1 MKAETLLSKG
11 KLIYGVYVLLILVVL
26 GFFTG
31 FWNKM
36 LKSPIIN
43 QQEKFTYLSAQPV
56 DAESVEFFVIMNDY
70 DNFDDDNEEM
80 AKYAM
85 KMLYEH
91 FQSHPELKEMN
102 LMVYY
107 ILHAE
112 GSAHMRRKRA
122 IAVLR
127 YDGAGDHTVSIHKL
141 AQ

>member
-1 MKAETLLSKG
+1 MSRG
-11 KLIYGVYVLLILVVL
+11 NLIYAVSVLLILVVL

-31 FWNKM
+31 FWSKELNFP
-36 LKSPIIN
+36 LIN
-43 QQEKFTYLSAQPV
+43 QQQKFTYVSAQPV
-56 DAESVEFFVIMNDY
+56 DAESVEFFVVMNDY
-70 DNFDDDNEEM
+70 DNFEHDNEEM
-80 AKYAM
+80 SKYAM

-91 FQSHPELKEMN
+91 FQSHPELKDMN

-107 ILHAE
+107 LLHAE

-127 YDGAGDHTVSIHKL
+127 FNGAGDRTVSIHKL